1 MLQASFLNI
10 RFSRSLILPRTLVLI
25 LELRYHFKI
34 FYPNYMVSNPPTLKL
49 FTIFKTAAPSE
60 IYEIKTKNSVFFI
73 SVFFVFFKDL
83 WWKSQ
88 AFKGIYPFT
97 IFTKVLIIDVWQ
109 GPKYVSVMIWELQ
122 RIEYFLHKFTS
133 RVILGCM
140 FWKLFSS
147 GKSWKPFTKGF

>member
-34 FYPNYMVSNPPTLKL
+34 FYPNYMVSNPPTIKL

-60 IYEIKTKNSVFFI
+60 IYEIKTKNSIFFI

-83 WWKSQ
+83 
-88 AFKGIYPFT
+88 
-97 IFTKVLIIDVWQ
+97 
-109 GPKYVSVMIWELQ
+109 
-122 RIEYFLHKFTS
+122 
-133 RVILGCM
+133 
-140 FWKLFSS
+140 
-147 GKSWKPFTKGF
+147 